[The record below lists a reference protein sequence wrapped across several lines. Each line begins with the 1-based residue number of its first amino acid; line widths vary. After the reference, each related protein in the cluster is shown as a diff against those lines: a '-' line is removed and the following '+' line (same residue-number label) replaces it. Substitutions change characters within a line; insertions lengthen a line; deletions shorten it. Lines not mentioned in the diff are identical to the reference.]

1 MEEQQQ
7 QDEGSPPGTIEE
19 ELGDG
24 LFQALL
30 GLKVFSPHSYQRGY
44 QLLFRFLVEYIY
56 LKDQLNKI
64 SLNINLNKYLN
75 ISD

>member
-7 QDEGSPPGTIEE
+7 QDEGGPPGTIEE

-30 GLKVFSPHSYQRGY
+30 GGRRESK
-44 QLLFRFLVEYIY
+44 ECECE
-56 LKDQLNKI
+56 
-64 SLNINLNKYLN
+64 
-75 ISD
+75 

>member
-30 GLKVFSPHSYQRGY
+30 GGRG
-44 QLLFRFLVEYIY
+44 ES
-56 LKDQLNKI
+56 KECECE
-64 SLNINLNKYLN
+64 
-75 ISD
+75 